1 MRDIVAHHIL
11 DEQRR
16 EVDAHDR
23 EQQEEQIVRALLES
37 RSEQIL
43 YLMYDGMQEEACH
56 RSKQTDEEGENQGHL
71 LVGNVILLPGN
82 QLRHPALFVSC

>member
-37 RSEQIL
+37 GGEQIL
-43 YLMYDGMQEEACH
+43 YLVYDGMQEEACH
-56 RSKQTDEEGENQGHL
+56 RSEQTDEEGENQGHL
-71 LVGNVILLPGN
+71 LVRDVFLLPGN

>member
-16 EVDAHDR
+16 EVDTHDR
-23 EQQEEQIVRALLES
+23 EEQEEQIIGTLLES

-43 YLMYDGMQEEACH
+43 YLVYDGMQEEACH
-56 RSKQTDEEGENQGHL
+56 RSEQTDEEGELGACSPAQGML
-71 LVGNVILLPGN
+71 D
-82 QLRHPALFVSC
+82 